1 MAEIAGRSIF
11 FFPYLEGEALK
22 GCGSRV
28 ESLILFGQILPERG
42 VISFLCRFDQIRA
55 GNFCFFIWSNFAKR
69 GFASG
74 GGIWS
79 NLNKNMKTTR
89 RGKNLWVCP
98 DFRF

>member
-22 GCGSRV
+22 GYGSRV
-28 ESLILFGQILPERG
+28 ERLILFGRILPEQG

-55 GNFCFFIWSNFAKR
+55 GIFAFLFGQILPKG

-79 NLNKNMKTTR
+79 NLHKNMKTAR